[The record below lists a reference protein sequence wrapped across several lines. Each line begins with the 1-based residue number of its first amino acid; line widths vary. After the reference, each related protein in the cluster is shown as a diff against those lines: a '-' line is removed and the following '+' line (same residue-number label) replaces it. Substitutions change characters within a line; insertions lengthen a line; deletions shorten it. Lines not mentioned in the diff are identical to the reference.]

1 MSGNEGTLFIGGASR
16 RVTPRLVT
24 IGRDEKGGGLESRQ
38 RFSGGLSSLLSVIPR
53 RERESRIFNF
63 KGHGFMHTVGAY
75 QGGERKGREVRVD
88 LNDCALPPPG
98 RGVWRIVRGKF
109 RA

>member
-38 RFSGGLSSLLSVIPR
+38 RFSGGLSSLLSVLPR
-53 RERESRIFNF
+53 RERERVAFLTLRATGSCIPLVHCIPR
-63 KGHGFMHTVGAY
+63 
-75 QGGERKGREVRVD
+75 RKGSE
-88 LNDCALPPPG
+88 G
-98 RGVWRIVRGKF
+98 
-109 RA
+109 